1 MGLDIFVHKVKK
13 SVAEKYSLT
22 MSSSYSDI
30 HDALTIENKE
40 EYMRKATQLLN
51 EYSVHYDNHDSSDY
65 KDIYISFIKKLQ
77 KEIPLYNKYENMLIR
92 FGYNAY
98 TDELLSC
105 KTPNEVREI
114 FGKEYLRVLAVEDCY
129 FRKVNFIYEFF
140 SKDMVDECCVV
151 DKKDIGIL
159 VKLCSDV
166 IKRRGDEDYAREVL
180 PTTSG
185 FFFGSTEYDEGY
197 WCDVEDC
204 LIQMTELYNSMDDDD
219 FVLWVFSW

>member
-1 MGLDIFVHKVKK
+1 
-13 SVAEKYSLT
+13 
-22 MSSSYSDI
+22 
-30 HDALTIENKE
+30 
-40 EYMRKATQLLN
+40 
-51 EYSVHYDNHDSSDY
+51 
-65 KDIYISFIKKLQ
+65 
-77 KEIPLYNKYENMLIR
+77 
-92 FGYNAY
+92 
-98 TDELLSC
+98 
-105 KTPNEVREI
+105 
-114 FGKEYLRVLAVEDCY
+114 
-129 FRKVNFIYEFF
+129 
-140 SKDMVDECCVV
+140 V

-166 IKRRGDEDYAREVL
+166 IKYRGDEDYAREVL